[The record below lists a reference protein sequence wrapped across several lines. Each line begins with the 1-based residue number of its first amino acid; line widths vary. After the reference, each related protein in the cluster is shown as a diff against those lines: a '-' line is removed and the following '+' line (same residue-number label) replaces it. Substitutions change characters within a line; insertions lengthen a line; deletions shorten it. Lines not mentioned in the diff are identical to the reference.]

1 MSKWQQAKSAPQKDR
16 FVFSPFSRQAK
27 QWEPHA
33 LRLRS
38 LAGCGRYDLLD
49 PYALAPKVGLC
60 VLDGHEALALLP
72 LDLQAYLRTEA
83 SNHWS
88 GGVLPEPLPDGSCLC
103 ILNPF
108 HPPRR
113 KKITL
118 MEEIAHR
125 FMGHQPSKIVA
136 DSSTVRARDFDRKCE
151 TEAYGIGAAALLP
164 WSQFFHLMNN
174 GSTVSEIAEHFEVST
189 QLIEYRIKITGA
201 SRLYRSRQYVGSAK

>member
-1 MSKWQQAKSAPQKDR
+1 MNKWPQAKSAPQKGR
-16 FVFSPFSRQAK
+16 SVFSPFSRQAK

-33 LRLRS
+33 VRLRA
-38 LAGCGRYDLLD
+38 LAGCGKFDLLD
-49 PYALAPKVGLC
+49 PYALAPKVGLS
-60 VLDGHEALALLP
+60 VLDGHESLALLSV
-72 LDLQAYLRTEA
+72 DLRTYLRTEA
-83 SNHWS
+83 SDHWS
-88 GGVLPEPLPDGSCLC
+88 GGVLPVPLPDGTYLC

-125 FMGHQPSKIVA
+125 FMQHQPSKIVA
-136 DSSTVRARDFDRKCE
+136 DSSNVLARDFDRKCE

-164 WSQFFHLMNN
+164 WTQFFPLMNQ
-174 GSTVSEIAEHFEVST
+174 GSTISEIADHFDVST

-201 SRLYRSRQYVGSAK
+201 SRLYRSRQYVGSSK